1 MFLSEGIINNF
12 IESIEEAD
20 LLQIES
26 FDDETAYK
34 YLSKLYKKAYGA
46 PPSGA
51 GIYLL
56 RTKFNLGTEEFNRRF
71 IPNTLGL

>member
-26 FDDETAYK
+26 LDDDSAYK
-34 YLSKLYKKAYGA
+34 YLSNLYKKAYGA
-46 PPSGA
+46 PPSGT

-56 RTKFNLGTEEFNRRF
+56 RTKFNLGSEEHNRRF
-71 IPNTLGL
+71 IPNTLGF

>member
-20 LLQIES
+20 LLHLES
-26 FDDETAYK
+26 MDDDSAYK
-34 YLSKLYKKAYGA
+34 HLSNLYKKTYGA

-56 RTKFNLGTEEFNRRF
+56 RTKFNLGTEEYNRRF
-71 IPNTLGL
+71 IPSTLI